1 MSMLT
6 LDWQQGH
13 FLVMELAGMSS
24 QRYRQDQ
31 QNKWPQFVTTG
42 FLGESKQTAHLNM
55 FWLAGAG
62 AELSVF
68 VSVPSLFLILS
79 LSFLRFRL
87 DFDLE
92 LEVSDTEVE
101 VEVRNDESKSHPFV
115 RSIRSV

>member
-1 MSMLT
+1 M
-6 LDWQQGH
+6 
-13 FLVMELAGMSS
+13 
-24 QRYRQDQ
+24 
-31 QNKWPQFVTTG
+31 TTG

-55 FWLAGAG
+55 FWLAGV
-62 AELSVF
+62 ELSVF